1 MAVTAQLEAVLRR
14 REAFSQQRPATLEE
28 LRVSFEQRMS
38 EFPGEPDVRYA
49 PVDAGGV
56 PAEWIVAPGAVEQRV
71 LLFLHGGAYVLG
83 SVKTHRDL
91 IGRLSRAAG
100 VRALG
105 LDYQLAPEHP
115 FPAAVE
121 DSTAAYRWL
130 VANGTDPASIV
141 VAGDSAGG
149 GLVMAT
155 LLALRDAVD
164 PLPAAGVC
172 LSPWIDL
179 VAQEGEES
187 GSLQTSA
194 KRHLGGHD
202 PRTPLASPLYA
213 DLRGLPLLLIHAGGS
228 EDLLDDSTRLAER
241 TRAAGVDTSLEV
253 WDDMVHV
260 WHLWAPILPEGQQ
273 AIERIGEF
281 VRSCL
286 G

>member
-1 MAVTAQLEAVLRR
+1 M
-14 REAFSQQRPATLEE
+14 
-28 LRVSFEQRMS
+28 
-38 EFPGEPDVRYA
+38 
-49 PVDAGGV
+49 
-56 PAEWIVAPGAVEQRV
+56 
-71 LLFLHGGAYVLG
+71 LFLHGGAYVLG

-260 WHLWAPILPEGQQ
+260 WHLWAPILPEGHQ
-273 AIERIGEF
+273 AIGRIGEF